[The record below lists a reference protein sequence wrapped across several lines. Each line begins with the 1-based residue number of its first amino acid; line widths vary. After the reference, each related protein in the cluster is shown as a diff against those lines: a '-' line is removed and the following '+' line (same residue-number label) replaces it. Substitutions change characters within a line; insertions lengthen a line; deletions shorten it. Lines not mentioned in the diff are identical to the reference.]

1 MASIAERF
9 KNLFVQEAGKGKVSA
24 VRGFFSSYGQN
35 YELTKNYATYER
47 IYKEVPLVQ
56 AAINYTSDLTVG
68 VGYELISDDPRE
80 IKKVS
85 EFLDSV
91 NFHLLSHQ
99 IAKQLLVYGN
109 SFVELVRVGDQI
121 VDVKMLHPKT
131 MEVVLSKDGTGEVV
145 GYKQNVSVSA
155 SIDFAPNEIAHFYM
169 NVVDDSAVGTSAI
182 ECIRGVLGV
191 KLQMEQDLKLISH
204 RYAAPQ
210 VHYKLGSSDEPA
222 TIEQIDDFENQLNDH
237 NPEMDLI
244 TNYNISAD
252 VLRPLGSK
260 IGVEEFLKHIEQQV
274 VAGLQVPEV
283 ALGLGQNI
291 TEATAKVQVAI
302 FDRRVK
308 SIQEVLTAQINTKII
323 DQITR
328 QPGLVELE
336 FGEFSKE
343 DEDVKVNRLLRLKAA
358 GVVNAQYVA
367 KHLGIDP
374 TFIPPEPDAKGVSQ
388 DLKGLD
394 DSKTNVSPR
403 KQPLKEGFYYVN
415 SEGELEGIDGSTV

>member
-1 MASIAERF
+1 
-9 KNLFVQEAGKGKVSA
+9 
-24 VRGFFSSYGQN
+24 
-35 YELTKNYATYER
+35 
-47 IYKEVPLVQ
+47 
-56 AAINYTSDLTVG
+56 
-68 VGYELISDDPRE
+68 
-80 IKKVS
+80 
-85 EFLDSV
+85 
-91 NFHLLSHQ
+91 
-99 IAKQLLVYGN
+99 
-109 SFVELVRVGDQI
+109 VGDQL
-121 VDVKMLHPKT
+121 VDIKMLHPKT
-131 MEVVLSKDGTGEVV
+131 MSVELSKDGTGEVV
-145 GYKQNVSVSA
+145 GYKQKVSVSN
-155 SIDFAPNEIAHFYM
+155 SIDFTPNEIAHFYM

-182 ECIRGVLGV
+182 ECIRSVLGI

-222 TIEQIDDFENQLNDH
+222 TLSQIDDFENQLNDH

-244 TNYNISAD
+244 TNYNINAD
-252 VLRPLGSK
+252 VLRPLGTK
-260 IGVEEFLKHIEQQV
+260 IGVEEFMKHIEQQV

-323 DQITR
+323 DQITSR
-328 QPGLVELE
+328 PGMVVCE

-358 GVVNAQYVA
+358 GIVNAQYVA
-367 KHLGIDP
+367 QHLGIDP
-374 TFIPPEPDAKGVSQ
+374 KFIPDEVDPKGVSQ
-388 DLKGLD
+388 DVKGLD

-415 SEGELEGIDGSTV
+415 KDGELEAQW

>member
-1 MASIAERF
+1 
-9 KNLFVQEAGKGKVSA
+9 
-24 VRGFFSSYGQN
+24 
-35 YELTKNYATYER
+35 
-47 IYKEVPLVQ
+47 
-56 AAINYTSDLTVG
+56 
-68 VGYELISDDPRE
+68 
-80 IKKVS
+80 
-85 EFLDSV
+85 
-91 NFHLLSHQ
+91 
-99 IAKQLLVYGN
+99 
-109 SFVELVRVGDQI
+109 VGDQI

-145 GYKQNVSVSA
+145 GYKQNVSVSK

-182 ECIRGVLGV
+182 ECIRNVLGI

-252 VLRPLGSK
+252 VLRPLGTK
-260 IGVEEFLKHIEQQV
+260 IGVEDFMNHIEQQV

-328 QPGLVELE
+328 QPGLVECQ

-358 GVVNAQYVA
+358 GIVNAQYVA
-367 KHLGIDP
+367 RALGIDP
-374 TFIPPEPDAKGVSQ
+374 QFIPPEPDTKGVNQ

-415 SEGELEGIDGSTV
+415 SDGELEGIDGSTV